1 VSLGVFICVF
11 RSVFIY
17 AMLAWLKK
25 LRYRAHNTHRGRH
38 PPSTGTMTPK
48 LNNKKDKQL
57 KAAAEAAAAE
67 KKALDKAAQGAPR
80 VAEAAAAHGAPV
92 GEGGAAAAPAALA
105 PTSAVEDTVVDQV
118 DESQD
123 DKPLSELTVAPT
135 GDVDT
140 EVSGEDGQQQESP
153 ETQAPD
159 GQQQESPES
168 LYQRAQQE
176 SPETQ
181 APEAQQQ
188 SPETQA
194 QEACPPP
201 LPTTTPTSRSSL

>member
-1 VSLGVFICVF
+1 MAQEAQVQHTTPTE
-11 RSVFIY
+11 
-17 AMLAWLKK
+17 AA
-25 LRYRAHNTHRGRH
+25 TH
-38 PPSTGTMTPK
+38 PPGTMAPK
-48 LNNKKDKQL
+48 LNTKKDKQL
-57 KAAAEAAAAE
+57 KAAALAAAAE
-67 KKALDKAAQGAPR
+67 AKALDRAAQGAPGG
-80 VAEAAAAHGAPV
+80 AEAAAAHGAPG
-92 GEGGAAAAPAALA
+92 GEGVAAAAPAALA
-105 PTSAVEDTVVDQV
+105 PTSAVEDTVVDHV

-123 DKPLSELTVAPT
+123 EKPLSELTVAPT

-194 QEACPPP
+194 QEACPPLSP
-201 LPTTTPTSRSSL
+201 PPHQPPDLVFSIVNQSLILSL

>member
-1 VSLGVFICVF
+1 MAQEAQVQHTTPTE
-11 RSVFIY
+11 
-17 AMLAWLKK
+17 AA
-25 LRYRAHNTHRGRH
+25 TH
-38 PPSTGTMTPK
+38 PPGTMTPK
-48 LNNKKDKQL
+48 LNKTKKDKQL

-67 KKALDKAAQGAPR
+67 KKALDRAAQGAPR
-80 VAEAAAAHGAPV
+80 GAEAAAAHGAPV

-105 PTSAVEDTVVDQV
+105 PTSAVEDTVVDHV

-123 DKPLSELTVAPT
+123 EKPLSELTVAPT
-135 GDVDT
+135 GDAVFPLIYPPIDT

-201 LPTTTPTSRSSL
+201 SPHHHTNLQI

>member
-1 VSLGVFICVF
+1 
-11 RSVFIY
+11 
-17 AMLAWLKK
+17 MLAWLKK

-105 PTSAVEDTVVDQV
+105 PTSAVEDTVVDHV

-123 DKPLSELTVAPT
+123 DKPLSELTVDDTPT
-135 GDVDT
+135 GDAVFPLILPPHDT

-176 SPETQ
+176 EPWTQ

-188 SPETQA
+188 PPETQA
-194 QEACPPP
+194 QKACPPP